1 MFYPIGLHFVRQF
14 EFYTHVFQLRFVFG
28 IVSIVLLFYLLVIRF
43 WKNMCIFS
51 PYVFGLGWFFL
62 SLAPVSG
69 IFPINSIYAERW
81 LYIPITGVIFVL
93 MNLFQKVKYRVFRCV
108 VVVICALLLIFNSV
122 LLVKRN
128 FEWAHPLDFFE
139 NELVYNN
146 NSALIYNQL
155 ALVYIQRGELN
166 KAEEYL
172 KIGASLKQDV
182 TQLYFNLALLLEQ
195 KGDFYFAIDN
205 LRIALKLHPDFMVG
219 YRLLYQIFLKM
230 GLSVNAGQ
238 VSAYMQRVE
247 NNEIPSS
254 EEIDKLFEK

>member
-1 MFYPIGLHFVRQF
+1 M
-14 EFYTHVFQLRFVFG
+14 
-28 IVSIVLLFYLLVIRF
+28 
-43 WKNMCIFS
+43 
-51 PYVFGLGWFFL
+51 
-62 SLAPVSG
+62 
-69 IFPINSIYAERW
+69 
-81 LYIPITGVIFVL
+81 
-93 MNLFQKVKYRVFRCV
+93 
-108 VVVICALLLIFNSV
+108 
-122 LLVKRN
+122 
-128 FEWAHPLDFFE
+128 
-139 NELVYNN
+139 
-146 NSALIYNQL
+146 IYNQL